1 MKICHLKIEDY
12 MFSTDEEKYIK
23 IENIDFEN
31 DLVFLNYNNDIFIGC
46 RCFLYDSI
54 DTYRY
59 VFYSQSSNKLD
70 NTYLAIEFSPVNP
83 RETKSYVI
91 RKYQR

>member
-12 MFSTDEEKYIK
+12 MISTDEEKLIK

-31 DLVFLNYNNDIFIGC
+31 DLVFLHYKNDIFIGC
-46 RCFLYDSI
+46 RCVLYDISNI
-54 DTYRY
+54 YIY
-59 VFYSQSSNKLD
+59 IFYSQSSNKLD
-70 NTYLAIEFSPVNP
+70 NTYLAIEFSPATP
-83 RETKSYVI
+83 YEDKLYVI

>member
-12 MFSTDEEKYIK
+12 MFSTNEEKNIK

-31 DLVFLNYNNDIFIGC
+31 DLVFLHYENDIFIGC
-46 RCFLYDSI
+46 RCVLYDTTK
-54 DTYRY
+54 TYIY

-70 NTYLAIEFSPVNP
+70 NTFFAIEFTPVNST
-83 RETKSYVI
+83 EHNLYII
-91 RKYQR
+91 RKYEI